1 MNGPADNHA
10 RFCGRIIPLLGV
22 LVLVL
27 ASSRATRAEERV
39 FPLEEVSV
47 FDLPEQAGQQFL
59 IGQRA
64 VCADKPDPNVAV
76 YPKFV
81 SSQPIYGTVDFSD
94 PMDNPEAGKAYRFAL
109 DESGGTGTGYDR
121 LYFDLNHD
129 LNLTNDGVL
138 TVQKNPPHRTMLG
151 YSNLKQQACFENL
164 VIPLPCGPEGERP
177 LEMMPRLIVR
187 NSEYKTLSLV
197 TTKAHKGRIDLGGQ
211 KCDVLLGHCYIASG
225 WFDQPWTSLHLTPAG
240 ASRPWDWWGG
250 DRLNAMHKVG
260 GTFYSFSAT
269 PIGDKLIVRPYE
281 GPLGT
286 FEVGAGGR
294 SIDQFEISGSL
305 RSEKTAVALGDVSND
320 NRPAYNRSCRLPVG
334 DYLFEY
340 VNLQYGTLRINI
352 SENYHADGK
361 RQHIK
366 GRQLVYG
373 IAIREDKPFV
383 FDFSNRPE
391 VLFASPARD
400 SRVKPGE
407 ELSVAAVLIDP
418 VQDFMIRD
426 LSDTSRKRKKESS
439 GPNGAKYSYT
449 QDLSLDP
456 KVTIARANGEIVA
469 EGVMPF
475 G

>member
-1 MNGPADNHA
+1 MNA
-10 RFCGRIIPLLGV
+10 RAERLARLRGHIILLSC
-22 LVLVL
+22 VL
-27 ASSRATRAEERV
+27 ALVCAAGGMAGAEERV

-47 FDLPEQAGQQFL
+47 FDLPEQSGQQFL

-94 PMDNPEAGKAYRFAL
+94 PMGKPEDGKVYRFAL
-109 DESGGTGTGYDR
+109 DESAGTGKGYDR
-121 LYFDLNHD
+121 LCFDLNHD
-129 LNLTNDGVL
+129 LDLTNDGAL
-138 TVQKNPPHRTMLG
+138 TVQKNPPPRAMLG
-151 YSNLKQQACFENL
+151 YSNLKQQVCFENL
-164 VIPLPCGPEGERP
+164 AIPFPCGSEGERP

-187 NSEYKTLSLV
+187 TNGYKTLSLV
-197 TTKAHKGRIDLGGQ
+197 TTKAHKGRIDLGWQ

-225 WFDQPWTSLHLTPAG
+225 WFDQPWTALHLTPAG
-240 ASRPWDWWGG
+240 NPRPWDWWGG

-260 GTFYSFSAT
+260 ATFYSFSAT
-269 PIGDKLIVRPYE
+269 PTGDKLIVRPYE

-294 SIDQFEISGSL
+294 NIDQFEISGSL

-320 NRPAYNRSCRLPVG
+320 NRPVYTRSCCLPVG

-352 SENYHADGK
+352 SMNYHADGR
-361 RQHIK
+361 RQYMK

-383 FDFSNRPE
+383 FDFSNKPD
-391 VLFASPARD
+391 VLFASPARGQ
-400 SRVKPGE
+400 RVKVGE
-407 ELSVAAVLIDP
+407 ELSAAGVLIDP
-418 VQDFMIRD
+418 VQDFMIRGF
-426 LSDTSRKRKKESS
+426 SATGE
-439 GPNGAKYSYT
+439 
-449 QDLSLDP
+449 QDGSLDP

-469 EGVMPF
+469 QGTMPF

>member
-1 MNGPADNHA
+1 MNARADRLACLRGH
-10 RFCGRIIPLLGV
+10 IILLSC
-22 LVLVL
+22 VL
-27 ASSRATRAEERV
+27 ALVCAVGRMAGAEERV
-39 FPLEEVSV
+39 FPLEEISV

-59 IGQRA
+59 AGQRA
-64 VCADKPDPNVAV
+64 VCGDKPDPNVTV
-76 YPKFV
+76 YPKFA
-81 SSQPIYGTVDFSD
+81 SGQPIYGTLDCSD
-94 PMDNPEAGKAYRFAL
+94 PIGKTEAGRVYRFVL
-109 DESGGTGTGYDR
+109 DESAGTGKGYDR
-121 LYFDLNHD
+121 LYFDLNRD
-129 LNLTNDGVL
+129 LDLTNDGVL
-138 TVQKNPPHRTMLG
+138 GVQKNPPPKAMLG

-164 VIPLPCGPEGERP
+164 VIPFPCGPAGERP
-177 LEMMPRLIVR
+177 LETMPRLIVHD
-187 NSEYKTLSLV
+187 NGYKTLSLV
-197 TTKAHKGRIDLGGQ
+197 TTKAHKGRIDLGWQ
-211 KCDVLLGHCYIASG
+211 KCDVLLGHCYIATG
-225 WFDQPWTSLHLTPAG
+225 WFDQPWTALHLTPAG
-240 ASRPWDWWGG
+240 ASQAWDWWGG

-260 GTFYSFSAT
+260 DTFYTFSAT
-269 PIGDKLIVRPYE
+269 PTGDKLIVRPYE

-294 SIDQFEISGSL
+294 NIDQFEIMGSL
-305 RSEKTAVALGDVSND
+305 RSEKTAVALGDVGND
-320 NRPAYNRSCRLPVG
+320 NRPVYTRSCRLPVG

-352 SENYHADGK
+352 SMNYHADGR
-361 RQHIK
+361 RQSMK

-373 IAIREDKPFV
+373 IAIRENKPFV
-383 FDFSNRPE
+383 FDFSNKPE

-407 ELSVAAVLIDP
+407 ELTVAAVLIDP

-426 LSDTSRKRKKESS
+426 LSDTSRKQKKESS

-456 KVTIARANGEIVA
+456 KVTIARANGEIVS